1 MLDHYLV
8 DSSFLFALY
17 DADSTKHE
25 AVVAVT
31 KTRTANLIIPYV
43 VLTEVAFLF
52 KRAGGVPG
60 LIFFLNKLTE
70 VRPQLE
76 PVTFD
81 DLDRAREIVTE
92 YPKLRLD
99 FVDACLMAMS
109 ERLNIKHI
117 CTLDQR
123 DFGVF
128 RPKHCE
134 YLEILP

>member
-1 MLDHYLV
+1 MDNFLV

-17 DADSTKHE
+17 DADSTQHD

-70 VRPQLE
+70 VRLQLE

-81 DLDRAREIVTE
+81 DLERAREISAQ
-92 YPKLRLD
+92 YPKARFD
-99 FVDACLMAMS
+99 FVDVCLMALS
-109 ERLNIKHI
+109 ERLNIRHI

-123 DFGVF
+123 DFSIF
-128 RPKHCE
+128 HPKHCE